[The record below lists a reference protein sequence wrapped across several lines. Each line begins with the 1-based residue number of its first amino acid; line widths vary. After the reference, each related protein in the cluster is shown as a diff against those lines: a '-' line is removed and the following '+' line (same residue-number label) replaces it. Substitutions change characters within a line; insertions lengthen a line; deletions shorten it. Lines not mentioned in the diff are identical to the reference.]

1 MPIPPAKYYGNFSL
15 LEDGVGSLRITLDD
29 FNKRQLP
36 KSISKPYKIAF
47 GCSYA
52 AKNMLEEVAQKLNK
66 IRNLSVT
73 VCPVKSNYWGQDIT
87 VAGLITTEDLIR
99 TVKDVDCDVV
109 VIPTVMLRPY
119 TEDFL
124 DGKNLDYVKKQSGK
138 KFYVQKNIYSFEE
151 LLILFGLFRGFKACQ
166 FVK

>member
-1 MPIPPAKYYGNFSL
+1 
-15 LEDGVGSLRITLDD
+15 
-29 FNKRQLP
+29 
-36 KSISKPYKIAF
+36 
-47 GCSYA
+47 
-52 AKNMLEEVAQKLNK
+52 MLEEVAQKLNK

-99 TVKDVDCDVV
+99 TVKNVDCDVV

-151 LLILFGLFRGFKACQ
+151 VVNFIWTL
-166 FVK
+166 